1 MSQLGF
7 FIDVSKC
14 VGCKTCQVA
23 CKDKNNLEVGRN
35 FRHVVEYA
43 GGDWKPLH
51 GAWVQDV
58 FAYYVSVACNHC
70 AKPACAEV
78 CPKDAISKRADNG
91 LVLVDQKKC
100 IGCRACEEA
109 CPYGAP
115 QYNRAIRRMS
125 KCDGCIDRVSA
136 GMQPSCVDS
145 CPQRA
150 IEFGDIAELR
160 RKYGAVDNLAPLPDA
175 SQTKPSLVI
184 RLPRQ
189 AKPLGDKSGVAFPE
203 LVEA

>member
-23 CKDKNNLEVGRN
+23 CKDLNNLEVGRN
-35 FRHVVEYA
+35 FRQVVEYA

-160 RKYGAVDNLAPLPDA
+160 RKYGSVDNLAPLPDA
-175 SQTKPSLVI
+175 SKTKPSLVI

-203 LVEA
+203 LTEA

>member
-78 CPKDAISKRADNG
+78 CPKDAIELVHPLMNRAKF
-91 LVLVDQKKC
+91 VPT
-100 IGCRACEEA
+100 RTPEEA
-109 CPYGAP
+109 
-115 QYNRAIRRMS
+115 
-125 KCDGCIDRVSA
+125 
-136 GMQPSCVDS
+136 
-145 CPQRA
+145 
-150 IEFGDIAELR
+150 
-160 RKYGAVDNLAPLPDA
+160 
-175 SQTKPSLVI
+175 
-184 RLPRQ
+184 
-189 AKPLGDKSGVAFPE
+189 
-203 LVEA
+203 

>member
-23 CKDKNNLEVGRN
+23 CKDLNNLEVGRN
-35 FRHVVEYA
+35 FRQVVEYA
-43 GGDWKPLH
+43 GGEWKPMH
-51 GAWVQDV
+51 GAWMQDV
-58 FAYYVSVACNHC
+58 FAYYVSVSCNHC
-70 AKPACAEV
+70 AKPVCTEV
-78 CPKDAISKRADNG
+78 CPKDAIAKRADNG
-91 LVLVDQKKC
+91 LVVIDQKKC

-115 QYNRAIRRMS
+115 QYDKKIRRMS
-125 KCDGCIDRVSA
+125 KCDGCIDRISV
-136 GMQPSCVDS
+136 GLQPSCVES

-160 RKYGAVDNLAPLPDA
+160 RRHGMVDNIAPLPDA
-175 SQTKPSLVI
+175 KTTHPSLVI
-184 RLPRQ
+184 KLPRL
-189 AKPLGDKSGVAFPE
+189 AKPAGDKSGVAFPE

>member
-23 CKDKNNLEVGRN
+23 CKDLNNLEVGRN
-35 FRHVVEYA
+35 FRQVVEYA

-150 IEFGDIAELR
+150 IEFGDIVELR
-160 RKYGAVDNLAPLPDA
+160 RKYGTVDNLAPLPDA
-175 SQTKPSLVI
+175 KTTGPSLVI
-184 RLPRQ
+184 RLPRL

-203 LVEA
+203 PAEA